1 MKNKDFTFI
10 LPAAGKSSR
19 FKSKKSKIFYKYK
32 DKILISHVL
41 DKCLN
46 FTNNIIIVSNKKNLK
61 ELKKNLLKYKK
72 TKIKIFIQGKPL
84 GMGHAIDIALMK
96 VKTKYSAVI
105 WPDQIYLNENTI
117 QKTINH
123 FLKKKCILC
132 FPVYKKKYPYV
143 YVKNNSKNKF
153 EDIIQTRET
162 NKIKSKGESDCG
174 FFVFNTN
181 LVRKNLKKL
190 IKKKLIITN
199 KTKEIDFLQSFK
211 YLNKISPIETVRATN
226 LKDTIG
232 VNILKDLM

>member
-72 TKIKIFIQGKPL
+72 TKIKIFIQGKQL
-84 GMGHAIDIALMK
+84 GMGHAIDVALMK

-105 WPDQIYLNENTI
+105 WPDQIYLNWGEES
-117 QKTINH
+117 
-123 FLKKKCILC
+123 L
-132 FPVYKKKYPYV
+132 Y
-143 YVKNNSKNKF
+143 NS
-153 EDIIQTRET
+153 
-162 NKIKSKGESDCG
+162 
-174 FFVFNTN
+174 
-181 LVRKNLKKL
+181 
-190 IKKKLIITN
+190 
-199 KTKEIDFLQSFK
+199 
-211 YLNKISPIETVRATN
+211 
-226 LKDTIG
+226 
-232 VNILKDLM
+232 